1 MKKSPILSLIVLIF
15 CGSGG
20 SCVATP
26 NTTMA
31 QSFPSNRVVAPKPA
45 TFGTPRILNSGS
57 SFVPGVTLP
66 VFPGT
71 MPIPVASGAAAQPL
85 LSFPLVE
92 VPTPGLAAATN
103 KRLSPR
109 LSTGRRR
116 IR

>member
-1 MKKSPILSLIVLIF
+1 MLII

-26 NTTMA
+26 NTTIA
-31 QSFPSNRVVAPKPA
+31 QLSPSNRVVAPKPA
-45 TFGTPRILNSGS
+45 IFSTPRIPNSGS

-71 MPIPVASGAAAQPL
+71 MPIPPVSGNTAQPL